1 MAKLSEE
8 PLKKLTKPKLIAF
21 SMNLQ
26 EKNKSIQRDGKDV
39 KECVK
44 KLEGELVISKN
55 ISELLLDRLVNM
67 EKQCWANAPY
77 SRRVCI

>member
-8 PLKKLTKPKLIAF
+8 PLKKLTKPKLIAI

-26 EKNKSIQRDGKDV
+26 EKPKS
-39 KECVK
+39 
-44 KLEGELVISKN
+44 SKN